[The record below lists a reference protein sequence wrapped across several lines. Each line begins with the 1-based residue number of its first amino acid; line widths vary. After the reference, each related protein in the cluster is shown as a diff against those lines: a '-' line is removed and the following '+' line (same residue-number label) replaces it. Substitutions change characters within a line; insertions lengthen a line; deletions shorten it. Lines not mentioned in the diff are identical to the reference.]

1 MTIRVLATGL
11 TLIQDA
17 GRNGYTNIGV
27 SSSGAWDDLSYRLI
41 SNLIGETNP
50 AVFEVIAGTFSLKTS
65 KQIIVAVVGSG
76 LIRAN
81 GIPISS
87 NSCFLLEGNKV
98 LDVEPKGDGPVYL
111 AIAGIQIPKVL
122 GSVAQDTLSGLGP
135 EALIANQVFE
145 VDDAVRED
153 FRVGSF
159 IQAYPKTDKTVIR
172 YIAGQDTQ
180 NISGKYLVEA
190 NSRTGIRLSV
200 GENLSSTA
208 TLPSFP
214 VMPGVIQ
221 LTPSGEPVIL
231 GCDCGTTGGYSATG
245 VVISADLHKL
255 SRLRSGDNLLLQKV
269 SIDEAR
275 TLLSEQQQN
284 IRKAVIR
291 PSEMGAW

>member
-1 MTIRVLATGL
+1 MTIEVLATGL

-17 GRNGYTNIGV
+17 GRDGYTNIGV
-27 SSSGAWDDLSYRLI
+27 SRSGAWDDLSYRLI
-41 SNLIGETNP
+41 SNLVGETNP

-65 KQIIVAVVGSG
+65 KQVIVAVVGCG

-81 GIPISS
+81 GIPIST
-87 NSCFLLEGNKV
+87 NSCFLLEGNNV
-98 LDVEPKGDGPVYL
+98 LEVEPNGDGPVYL
-111 AIAGIQIPKVL
+111 AIAGIQIPKIL
-122 GSVAQDTLSGLGP
+122 DSVAQDTLSGLGP

-172 YIAGQDTQ
+172 YLAGQDPQ
-180 NISGKYLVEA
+180 NILGKYLVQA

-200 GENLSSTA
+200 GENLSSIA

-275 TLLSEQQQN
+275 TLLSEQQQS